1 MSRILVVDDEPL
13 IRAFLAEEL
22 AETGYH
28 VATATNG
35 AEALACV
42 QADPTDLV
50 LLDLLMP
57 LMDGLEFLSE
67 RAAHPRLAKIPVVV
81 LSAAGIDGLRDAQQL
96 HATAVLGKP
105 VDLDVLA
112 HVIEHVLEQW
122 RPVSPAVAT
131 PRRSIGTCPICGV
144 TVYAAVDDGLA
155 TTSQL
160 AAIRAAR
167 RAHVRTHSDADIL
180 QAPLHR
186 KFFEL
191 PAGDRRILARWI
203 YHELRQNWGDQDRRG
218 VHSIASV
225 LDAPAI
231 HRLWHDAVR
240 CSFAGCRH

>member
-35 AEALACV
+35 AEALARV
-42 QADPTDLV
+42 HADPTDLV

-57 LMDGLEFLSE
+57 CMDGLAFLSE

-81 LSAAGIDGLRDAQQL
+81 LSAAGIDGLRSAQQL
-96 HATAVLGKP
+96 RATAVLGKP

-112 HVIEHVLEQW
+112 QVIEHVLEQW
-122 RPVSPAVAT
+122 RPVSPASAL
-131 PRRSIGTCPICGV
+131 PRRSIGTCPICCM
-144 TVYAAVDDGLA
+144 TVYAPVDDGL
-155 TTSQL
+155 TPTNQL
-160 AAIRAAR
+160 DALHAAR
-167 RAHVRTHSDADIL
+167 RAHVRSHSDADIVR
-180 QAPLHR
+180 APLHR

-191 PAGDRRILARWI
+191 PGGDRHILARWV

-218 VHSIASV
+218 VHSIADV
-225 LDAPAI
+225 LDSPAV
-231 HRLWHDAVR
+231 HRLWQDAVR
-240 CSFAGCRH
+240 CWSPDCQH